1 MPRRSDGTLSNKK
14 KDRVRREE
22 YAAAKAAK
30 VPEASVGAQD
40 VQGERRLVSERIG
53 HDVQAYHCANCESP
67 VDFGSATCPGCNSEL
82 RWDWIQ

>member
-30 VPEASVGAQD
+30 LAAASDG
-40 VQGERRLVSERIG
+40 VQ
-53 HDVQAYHCANCESP
+53 DVQAYHCANCESP
-67 VDFGSATCPGCNSEL
+67 VDFGSATCPGCNTEL
-82 RWDWIQ
+82 SWDWIQ